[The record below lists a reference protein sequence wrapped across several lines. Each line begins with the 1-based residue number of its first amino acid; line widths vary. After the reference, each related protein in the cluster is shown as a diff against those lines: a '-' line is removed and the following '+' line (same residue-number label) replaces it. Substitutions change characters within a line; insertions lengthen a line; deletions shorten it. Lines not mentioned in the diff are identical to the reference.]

1 MKTPCVLA
9 VLAQKGG
16 VGKSTFARS
25 IAVQA
30 LVAGLKAAIIDAD
43 PQATSYKWSRRRNV
57 TAPPVVQ
64 LGDRT
69 IAEVVAELEGRGA
82 GFIVIDTPPHS
93 QPIISIAAQ
102 AADAA
107 LIVTQPYPDDLQEVG
122 TPAGILH
129 SLGKPAGIIL
139 NNTPTRAHAV
149 TMARGALAAFPMPT
163 CPTSITHLMSHPY
176 ASAEGLT
183 AQEREPKGK
192 AATELAEIW
201 AWFTTKILVS

>member
-1 MKTPCVLA
+1 MKTPFVLA

-30 LVAGLKAAIIDAD
+30 LLEGKKAAIIDAD
-43 PQATSYKWSRRRNV
+43 TQATSYKWSKRRKAA
-57 TAPPVVQ
+57 APAVVQ
-64 LGDRT
+64 LGERT
-69 IAEVVAELEGRGA
+69 VAEVVTELSGRGA
-82 GFIVIDTPPHS
+82 EFVVVDTPPHS
-93 QPIISIAAQ
+93 QPIISIVAKAS
-102 AADAA
+102 DAA

-129 SLGKPAGIIL
+129 ALGKPAAIIL
-139 NNTPTRAHAV
+139 NNTPSRAHAV

-163 CPTSITHLMSHPY
+163 CPTAITHLMSHPY
-176 ASAEGLT
+176 ASANGQT

-192 AATELAEIW
+192 AAVELAEIW
-201 AWFTTKILVS
+201 AWLISSRIV